1 MNKATSKGRKATFLV
16 LELNG
21 VRQKV
26 TACPYR
32 QRLCVVGNQGARK
45 GYYILRVP
53 DGALVAW
60 ARLKGHATTAMEEME
75 IAERLVLTPVYV
87 NKIRMDLMAL

>member
-1 MNKATSKGRKATFLV
+1 MSKAISKGRKATFLV
-16 LELNG
+16 LELEG
-21 VRQKV
+21 QMQKV

-32 QRLCVVGNQGARK
+32 QRLCIVSNKGARK

-60 ARLKGHATTAMEEME
+60 ARLKGHATAAMEEME
-75 IAERLVLTPVYV
+75 IPERLMLTEDLL
-87 NKIRMDLMAL
+87 NKIRRDLMAL